1 MEFDYG
7 SNEDLRFRDL
17 GKNVVA
23 LSRKALCR
31 LRYIAFGQSQP
42 YAIDQPVIEI
52 KQRRHQHVYVVRT
65 FRTLG
70 LAI

>member
-7 SNEDLRFRDL
+7 SNEDLRLRDL

-31 LRYIAFGQSQP
+31 LAYIAFGQSQP
-42 YAIDQPVIEI
+42 YAIDS
-52 KQRRHQHVYVVRT
+52 R
-65 FRTLG
+65 L
-70 LAI
+70 